1 VVFVIV
7 KFTKVTS
14 ALFVIL
20 KRLSFSNPLKVTLF
34 PIIVTDLFIII
45 LSLVSWI
52 MLKLDKCI
60 VPLFSTNSN
69 AFLIEFMEFVQLILD
84 MMLLSI
90 IMLLFVKFINCK
102 LFNFSKTRVLE
113 YIPNAYTF
121 KILLS
126 CTWYGKVISNV

>member
-1 VVFVIV
+1 MVFVIV

-52 MLKLDKCI
+52 MLKLDKYI

-69 AFLIEFMEFVQLILD
+69 AF
-84 MMLLSI
+84 
-90 IMLLFVKFINCK
+90 
-102 LFNFSKTRVLE
+102 
-113 YIPNAYTF
+113 
-121 KILLS
+121 
-126 CTWYGKVISNV
+126 

>member
-1 VVFVIV
+1 MVFVIV

-90 IMLLFVKFINCK
+90 IMLLFVKFIK
-102 LFNFSKTRVLE
+102 L
-113 YIPNAYTF
+113 
-121 KILLS
+121 
-126 CTWYGKVISNV
+126 